1 MRSLATL
8 IKIVL
13 ILAILAIVSGSIFT
27 WQWLTVPPPQPATMA
42 IEVKEGETL
51 GDVIV
56 KLTDA
61 KVIRWPLMFRIF
73 ARLTETGSSI
83 RAGDYEF
90 KAPIDPIEVMAKLT
104 RGQVTL
110 AEFSHPPGWNMWQ
123 VAERLSVV
131 FPHIPV
137 ERWRAAFADKQNL
150 KSLPE
155 GARSLEGFLF
165 PDVYRIRKKPSVN
178 EVVQMFLKN
187 FDRNFT
193 PEIAAAGKK
202 LGLSPLQ
209 IVTLASI
216 IEKETGVARERPL
229 ISAVFHTR
237 LRKGMRLQTD
247 PTVIYGIWNHFDG
260 NLRRRDLETYTPY
273 NTYAISGL
281 PPGPIANPGREALMA
296 AVHPASSQYLYFVA
310 KGDGT
315 HHFSTNLEE
324 HNAAVRQFQL
334 LPARKS
340 TENL

>member
-1 MRSLATL
+1 MRNLALL
-8 IKIVL
+8 IKTLL
-13 ILAILAIVSGSIFT
+13 ILAFLAILSGTFLT
-27 WQWLTVPPPQPATMA
+27 WQWLTVPPPQPPRMA

-51 GDVIV
+51 RDVIV
-56 KLTDA
+56 KLTEA
-61 KVIRWPLMFRIF
+61 KAIRWPLMFRLY
-73 ARLTETGSSI
+73 ARLHEAGSSI

-90 KAPIDPIEVMAKLT
+90 EAPIGPHEILVRLA
-104 RGQVTL
+104 RGVVTL

-123 VAERLSVV
+123 VAERLNGV
-131 FPHIPV
+131 FPHIPT
-137 ERWRAAFADKQNL
+137 EQWRAAFADPLFL
-150 KSLPE
+150 KMLPE

-187 FDRNFT
+187 FNKNFT
-193 PEIAAAGKK
+193 PEIIASGKR

-216 IEKETGVARERPL
+216 IEKETGVAKERAL

-237 LRKGMRLQTD
+237 LQKGMRLQTD
-247 PTVIYGIWNHFDG
+247 PTVIYGIWNRFDG

-281 PPGPIANPGREALMA
+281 PPGPIANPGLEALMA
-296 AVHPASSQYLYFVA
+296 AVHPAPSPYVYFVA

-315 HHFSTNLEE
+315 HHFSTTLEE
-324 HNAAVRQFQL
+324 HNAAVRQFQV
-334 LPARKS
+334 LPSQKS
-340 TENL
+340 QNKL